1 MRGAPWL
8 GHLYFDTV
16 PDYLQVQKQG
26 FTDWYTQ
33 EQMNKM
39 LTKTFEERSSKFW
52 ILSSLMLVSFLGLV
66 DYATGNEFS
75 FSLFYLIPIA
85 STTWHVKFKTG
96 LFIAALSAITW
107 AVADFFAGADY
118 RQPII
123 YFWNTLIRLGFFVT
137 VTYLIAELHKSQRT
151 IEALADTDYVTGV
164 MNARR
169 FNRLLEHEL
178 NRSRRY
184 KRPFTLVYLD
194 LDNFKQVNDNFG
206 HNEGDQ
212 LIKFIAEELKCQ
224 IRSTDA
230 VARLGGD
237 EFALLFPEA
246 GRNEVEVIMSKIQ
259 NHLKEKLCRSYPF
272 VTFSAGA
279 VTFESAPH
287 STVETIRIADE
298 LMYSVKA
305 STKNGIRYFLYLG

>member
-1 MRGAPWL
+1 
-8 GHLYFDTV
+8 
-16 PDYLQVQKQG
+16 
-26 FTDWYTQ
+26 
-33 EQMNKM
+33 MNKM
-39 LTKTFEERSSKFW
+39 ITDAFEERSPKFW
-52 ILSSLMLVSFLGLV
+52 IFSSLLLVSFLGLI

-85 STTWHVKFKTG
+85 LTTWYVNFKTG

-107 AVADFFAGADY
+107 AVADFFAGTDY

-137 VTYLIAELHKSQRT
+137 VTYLIAELHKSQKT
-151 IEALADTDYVTGV
+151 IETLADTDYITGA

-178 NRSRRY
+178 SRSNRY

-212 LIKFIAEELKCQ
+212 LIKSIAEELKCQ
-224 IRSTDA
+224 IRSTDV

-246 GRNEVEVIMSKIQ
+246 GRNEVEIIMFKIQ
-259 NHLKEKLCRSYPF
+259 THLKEKLRHSYPF

-279 VTFESAPH
+279 VTYEAAPH

>member
-1 MRGAPWL
+1 MI
-8 GHLYFDTV
+8 
-16 PDYLQVQKQG
+16 
-26 FTDWYTQ
+26 TDA
-33 EQMNKM
+33 
-39 LTKTFEERSSKFW
+39 FEERSPKFW
-52 ILSSLMLVSFLGLV
+52 IFSSLLLVSFLGLI

-85 STTWHVKFKTG
+85 LTTWYVNFKTG

-107 AVADFFAGADY
+107 AVADFFAGTDY

-137 VTYLIAELHKSQRT
+137 VTYLIAELHKSQKT
-151 IEALADTDYVTGV
+151 IETLADTDYITGA

-178 NRSRRY
+178 SRSNRY

-212 LIKFIAEELKCQ
+212 LIKSIAEELKCQ
-224 IRSTDA
+224 IRSTDV

-246 GRNEVEVIMSKIQ
+246 GRNEVEIIMFKIQ
-259 NHLKEKLCRSYPF
+259 THLKEKLRHSYPF

-279 VTFESAPH
+279 VTYEAAPH

-305 STKNGIRYFLYLG
+305 STKNGICYFLYSG

>member
-1 MRGAPWL
+1 MI
-8 GHLYFDTV
+8 
-16 PDYLQVQKQG
+16 
-26 FTDWYTQ
+26 TDA
-33 EQMNKM
+33 
-39 LTKTFEERSSKFW
+39 FEERSPKFW
-52 ILSSLMLVSFLGLV
+52 IFSSLLLVSFLGLI

-85 STTWHVKFKTG
+85 LTTWYVNFKTG

-107 AVADFFAGADY
+107 AVADFFAGTDY

-137 VTYLIAELHKSQRT
+137 VTYLIAELHKSQKT
-151 IEALADTDYVTGV
+151 IETLADTDYITGA

-178 NRSRRY
+178 SRSNRY

-212 LIKFIAEELKCQ
+212 LIKSIAEELKCQ
-224 IRSTDA
+224 IRSTDV

-246 GRNEVEVIMSKIQ
+246 GRNEVEIIMFKIQ
-259 NHLKEKLCRSYPF
+259 THLKEKLRHSYPF

-279 VTFESAPH
+279 VTYEATPH

-305 STKNGIRYFLYLG
+305 STKNGICYFLYSG